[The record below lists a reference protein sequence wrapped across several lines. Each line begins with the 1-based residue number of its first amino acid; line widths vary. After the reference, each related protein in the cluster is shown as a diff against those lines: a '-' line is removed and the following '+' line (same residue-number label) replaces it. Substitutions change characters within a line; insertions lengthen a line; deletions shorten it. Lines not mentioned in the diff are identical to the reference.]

1 MGLNR
6 REFVAL
12 SSAVLTGCDRGQK
25 TDRAKNTDAAPTTHV
40 ATQPADAGLVTSFD
54 KDDVYDAF
62 RDQGFFVI
70 RRDKKLF
77 VLSSICTHKGCKVR
91 VSDDLTFFCK
101 CHHSEFDK
109 DGNVTKGPAKRSLP
123 RLEVMVDERQHVLVN
138 LPQEVKSSGALES
151 SSNNPGGVHVDQSS

>member
-12 SSAVLTGCDRGQK
+12 SSAVLIGCDKGQK
-25 TDRAKNTDAAPTTHV
+25 TGPARNSDAA
-40 ATQPADAGLVTSFD
+40 ATIPLTKQPVDAGLITSFD
-54 KDDVYDAF
+54 KDDVYDTF
-62 RDQGFFVI
+62 REQGFLVI

-91 VSDDLTFFCK
+91 VADDLTFFCK

-109 DGNVTKGPAKRSLP
+109 DGNVTKGPATRSLP
-123 RLEVMVDERQHVLVN
+123 RLEVTVDARQHVLVN
-138 LPQEVKSSGALES
+138 LPQEVKSSSA
-151 SSNNPGGVHVDQSS
+151 VD

>member
-12 SSAVLTGCDRGQK
+12 SATVLIGCDRDQTTGQ
-25 TDRAKNTDAAPTTHV
+25 AKNTDAVPTPV
-40 ATQPADAGLVTSFD
+40 FKQAADAGLVTSFD
-54 KDDVYDAF
+54 KDDVYDTF

-91 VSDDLTFFCK
+91 VADDLTFVCK

-109 DGNVTKGPAKRSLP
+109 DGNVTKGPATRSLP
-123 RLEVMVDERQHVLVN
+123 RLEVTVDDRQHVLVN
-138 LPQEVKSSGALES
+138 LPHEVKSSGSAE
-151 SSNNPGGVHVDQSS
+151 